1 MDRDSPLEE
10 EGFREN
16 RKGEEGKGD
25 KQGATIQTAVS
36 KASTQANSESSA
48 NLSST
53 LAWPV
58 LNWFLKYYYFG
69 GPFY

>member
-1 MDRDSPLEE
+1 MDGDSPLEE

-25 KQGATIQTAVS
+25 KQGATIQTTVS
-36 KASTQANSESSA
+36 KASTQTNSESSA
-48 NLSST
+48 NLIST

-58 LNWFLKYYYFG
+58 VELVLEIL
-69 GPFY
+69 